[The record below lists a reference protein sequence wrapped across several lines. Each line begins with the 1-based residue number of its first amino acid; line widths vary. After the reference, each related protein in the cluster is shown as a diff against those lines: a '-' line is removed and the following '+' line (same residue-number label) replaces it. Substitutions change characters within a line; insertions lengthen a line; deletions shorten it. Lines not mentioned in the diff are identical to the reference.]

1 MMTEC
6 RRRSARF
13 PLEFPA
19 LLRWQVGRLMHT
31 VRTRTKNIS
40 RSGLYLQLQDAHQP
54 NSRIEF
60 EVELPPSPTAETGAL
75 LRGKG
80 RLVRREDLGNQVSG
94 FAAVIERYEFIATNL
109 PAASETPGEAK
120 PPEPAARN
128 RSRKPVSGPAVAR
141 R

>member
-1 MMTEC
+1 MTEC
-6 RRRSARF
+6 RRRSTRF

-19 LLRWQVGRLMHT
+19 RLRWQAGHLIHT
-31 VRTRTKNIS
+31 ERTYTKNIS
-40 RSGLYLQLQDAHQP
+40 RSGLYLLMQRDHQP
-54 NSRIEF
+54 DSRIEF
-60 EVELPPSPTAETGAL
+60 EVELPASQTGEPSAL

-80 RLVRREDLGNQVSG
+80 RLIRREDLGNQVSG